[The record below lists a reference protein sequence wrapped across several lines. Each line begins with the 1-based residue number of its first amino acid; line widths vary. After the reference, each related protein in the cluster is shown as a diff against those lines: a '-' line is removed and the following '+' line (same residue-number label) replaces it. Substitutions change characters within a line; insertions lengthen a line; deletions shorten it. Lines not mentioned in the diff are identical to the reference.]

1 MLNVNKLRG
10 KAIENGIQMR
20 DLADAAGVTLST
32 FYRRIA
38 DGGESFTVKEVRQI
52 AQRLKLSEV
61 EMNEI
66 FFEQVVA

>member
-1 MLNVNKLRG
+1 MLNVNKLKG
-10 KAIENGIQMR
+10 KAVEIGIQMK

-38 DGGESFTVKEVRQI
+38 DGGESFTVKEVRQM
-52 AQRLKLSEV
+52 ARRLNLSEA

-66 FFEQVVA
+66 FFKPDVA